1 MPWGALSFPDAE
13 DEPEMLGPEMLARV
27 IPSPR
32 RTAMLI
38 VGCLVLGTGVTLLL
52 AADLGS
58 DGYSTFVN
66 GLTITTGADF
76 WVMNLVVGVVL
87 VALAALRK
95 VCPGAG
101 TVVQVVLVGMTVSV
115 GLDLLSTPDALG
127 WRLALLV
134 AAFPVLAVGIAL
146 YLGSHTGAG
155 PAEAAALAWD
165 PPVPFRW
172 SYSVVQGG
180 GALGGW
186 LLGATVGVG
195 TLAVILLLGPAVDI
209 TARLLSL
216 DLHQEPEP
224 VEERAS

>member
-1 MPWGALSFPDAE
+1 
-13 DEPEMLGPEMLARV
+13 MLLIGCV
-27 IPSPR
+27 I
-32 RTAMLI
+32 
-38 VGCLVLGTGVTLLL
+38 LGTGVAMLL

-66 GLTITTGADF
+66 GISLTSGMEFWIANAIVGA
-76 WVMNLVVGVVL
+76 VLVV
-87 VALAALRK
+87 LAMLRK
-95 VCPGAG
+95 VIPGVG
-101 TVVQVVLVGMTVSV
+101 TVVQVVLVGVV
-115 GLDLLSTPDALG
+115 VDVALGLMATPDSLV
-127 WRLALLV
+127 WRGVLLA

-165 PPVPFRW
+165 PPVAFKW

-195 TLAVILLLGPAVDI
+195 TLAVIFLLGPAVDL
-209 TARLLSL
+209 TARLIRV
-216 DLHQEPEP
+216 DLHQQTDPP
-224 VEERAS
+224 VDG

>member
-1 MPWGALSFPDAE
+1 M
-13 DEPEMLGPEMLARV
+13 

-32 RTAMLI
+32 RVAMLL
-38 VGCLVLGTGVTLLL
+38 VGCVVLGTGVAMLL

-66 GLTITTGADF
+66 GISLTSGMEFWIANAIVGA
-76 WVMNLVVGVVL
+76 VL
-87 VALAALRK
+87 VLLAMLRK
-95 VCPGAG
+95 VIPGVG
-101 TVVQVVLVGMTVSV
+101 TVVQVVLVGVVVDVALGLMT
-115 GLDLLSTPDALG
+115 TPDSLV
-127 WRLALLV
+127 WRSVLLA

-165 PPVPFRW
+165 PPVAFRW

-186 LLGATVGVG
+186 LLGATIGVG
-195 TLAVILLLGPAVDI
+195 TLAVIFLLGPAVDL
-209 TARLLSL
+209 TARMLRV
-216 DLHQEPEP
+216 DLHQQTDPPLEHS
-224 VEERAS
+224 A